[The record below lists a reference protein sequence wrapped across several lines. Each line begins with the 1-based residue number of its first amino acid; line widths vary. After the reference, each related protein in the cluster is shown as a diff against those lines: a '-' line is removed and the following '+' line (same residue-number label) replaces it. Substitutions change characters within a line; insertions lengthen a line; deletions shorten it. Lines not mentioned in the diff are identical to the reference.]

1 MADGKAGRPQTVE
14 KKTTLSIR
22 IGLTGWLEF
31 RTRGESGGVSGYL
44 MDLAEADRAKA
55 ATEHGE
61 DWDRYLM
68 YLRATQRD
76 EELDAVSKLTTDN
89 TSTVD

>member
-1 MADGKAGRPQTVE
+1 MADGKVGRPQTIE

-44 MDLAEADRAKA
+44 MDLAEADRAA
-55 ATEHGE
+55 AAEEGGE

-76 EELDAVSKLTTDN
+76 EELEVASRLT
-89 TSTVD
+89 S